1 MDIEITLKTK
11 LKWKG
16 AAKYVDNGYKYS
28 TIYVM
33 ADGGDLCLKAH
44 KGWGTARNVFVTI
57 HGFSSHTAVETLDL
71 LDHYG
76 WLTRHSRDAVLQLY
90 KENNLDLGFY
100 QKICKIAH

>member
-1 MDIEITLKTK
+1 MNIEISLKTK

-44 KGWGTARNVFVTI
+44 KGQGVNRNIYITV
-57 HGFSSHTAVETLDL
+57 HGYTSATAVQILGL
-71 LDHYG
+71 LDRFG
-76 WLTRHSRDAVLQLY
+76 WLTRHSENAVLQFY
-90 KENNLDLGFY
+90 KAHKLDMGFTK
-100 QKICKIAH
+100 KIL